1 MKFLIPIPEAARLLG
16 IGVTH
21 AWELARSGDL
31 PTVRLGRRRLVPI
44 GALAALAGIDVRQAV
59 ELLAGRAEIS
69 ADEEAEP

>member
-44 GALAALAGIDVRQAV
+44 GALAALAGIDVREAV
-59 ELLAGRAEIS
+59 ELLAAGGAE
-69 ADEEAEP
+69 AGEGTP